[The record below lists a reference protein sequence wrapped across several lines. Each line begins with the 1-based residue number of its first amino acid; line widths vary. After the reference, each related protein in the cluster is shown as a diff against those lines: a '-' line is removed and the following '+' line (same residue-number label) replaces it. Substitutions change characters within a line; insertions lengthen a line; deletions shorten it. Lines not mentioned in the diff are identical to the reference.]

1 MKKLIIVTAL
11 ATMSMATSAIAGTGL
26 VKCDNDS
33 IFKTSIIEVKG
44 SYNNFCDIIKPTE
57 VTTKICFES
66 TTQSKPEVTTENT
79 TQSVKPTYTTEATT
93 ESTTQSVKPTYTT
106 EATTES
112 TTQSVKP
119 TYTTEATTESTTQS
133 VKPTYTTEVTTE
145 STTQSVK
152 PTYTTEATT
161 ESTTQKVTETST
173 ETTTASAN
181 VNSSTAK
188 ELLNLVNKARAENGL
203 SALTLNSNLSAVAQK
218 KAEDMKNNNY
228 FSHTSPTYGSP
239 FDMIKNAGINYKTA
253 GENIAKGQKTAEAVF
268 NAWMNSSGHRANI
281 LNSRFTQMGIG
292 VTDGSN
298 KYWSQMFIG

>member
-1 MKKLIIVTAL
+1 M
-11 ATMSMATSAIAGTGL
+11 
-26 VKCDNDS
+26 
-33 IFKTSIIEVKG
+33 
-44 SYNNFCDIIKPTE
+44 
-57 VTTKICFES
+57 
-66 TTQSKPEVTTENT
+66 
-79 TQSVKPTYTTEATT
+79 
-93 ESTTQSVKPTYTT
+93 
-106 EATTES
+106 
-112 TTQSVKP
+112 
-119 TYTTEATTESTTQS
+119 
-133 VKPTYTTEVTTE
+133 
-145 STTQSVK
+145 
-152 PTYTTEATT
+152 
-161 ESTTQKVTETST
+161 
-173 ETTTASAN
+173 
-181 VNSSTAK
+181 
-188 ELLNLVNKARAENGL
+188 